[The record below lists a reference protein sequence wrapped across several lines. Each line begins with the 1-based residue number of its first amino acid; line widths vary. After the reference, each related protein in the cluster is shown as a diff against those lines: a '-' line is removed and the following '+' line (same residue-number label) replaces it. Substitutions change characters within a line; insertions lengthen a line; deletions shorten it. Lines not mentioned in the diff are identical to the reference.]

1 MEQVRQAV
9 RVAVVAA
16 QTQAQ
21 VVRVVQLQLDKEMQ
35 AVVLQ
40 AMVAQIKQLQAVA
53 VAQARLVP
61 TEAQTH
67 PGQVVMVLP
76 VQ

>member
-40 AMVAQIKQLQAVA
+40 AMVAQIRQLQVVA
-53 VAQARLVP
+53 VAQARLVLA
-61 TEAQTH
+61 EAQTH
-67 PGQVVMVLP
+67 PEQVVMVLP